1 MARRARK
8 ISRSGMYHIIL
19 SGNNKPLFKSNDD
32 KNVFLNL
39 IGELCDGNVREI
51 YAYCLLDNECSLLV
65 KSKDISAFM
74 KSLQIRYASFYNSQY
89 AEKGRLFKDRF
100 KSICIETDEEFAENL
115 RYIHQYPEIK
125 GEVSDFR
132 DFEYSSF
139 DEYNDEALI
148 CDTDYINKMG
158 KFDFNSFHNVE
169 SGIKMKKR
177 VVVEEE
183 EAKKL
188 VYEFT
193 GGKDIMKLQERNE
206 ILVRLKEKGL
216 SVRQIARLT
225 GINRGPVFNA
235 KIPEE
240 KKMEIFLL

>member
-1 MARRARK
+1 
-8 ISRSGMYHIIL
+8 
-19 SGNNKPLFKSNDD
+19 
-32 KNVFLNL
+32 
-39 IGELCDGNVREI
+39 
-51 YAYCLLDNECSLLV
+51 
-65 KSKDISAFM
+65 
-74 KSLQIRYASFYNSQY
+74 
-89 AEKGRLFKDRF
+89 
-100 KSICIETDEEFAENL
+100 
-115 RYIHQYPEIK
+115 
-125 GEVSDFR
+125 
-132 DFEYSSF
+132 
-139 DEYNDEALI
+139 
-148 CDTDYINKMG
+148 MG

-225 GINRGPVFNA
+225 GINRGTVFNA

-240 KKMEIFLL
+240 KKMEIFLV